1 MVFEKEEERDVSV
14 IGNWAWGNKGRDEN
28 FWKRNMRNHEDFFIF

>member
-14 IGNWAWGNKGRDEN
+14 IGNWAWGNKGRDEKFRN
-28 FWKRNMRNHEDFFIF
+28 RNMRNHFFIF